1 MTAAN
6 HRAAKPR
13 ARKPKLTPWPSAPTE
28 PAWRCVYG
36 EKERICW
43 AKTWF
48 AAREES
54 AVHHFH
60 CEPHQVEVTRA

>member
-1 MTAAN
+1 MTARSY
-6 HRAAKPR
+6 RAAKPMSH
-13 ARKPKLTPWPSAPTE
+13 KPKLTPWPTRPPE

-54 AVHHFH
+54 ARMFG
-60 CEPHQVEVTRA
+60 CELDDVEVKRA